1 MRPLVRWLPILAIA
15 ATTAAAAFAASP
27 PLTRITADALA
38 ASPASNDRDARLGDW
53 ARRAPLDDVL
63 WVLRRPG
70 SQLGK
75 AERALVQAAMDHTP
89 AARAELRRRL
99 ELRRQL
105 AEATGR
111 KTGREVLELESQ
123 RPRASVWNVGAVLPD
138 AGDYAGYGE
147 ALRVALE
154 AGLAYGR
161 TSAPSFDVLMAG
173 SGDNEPAR
181 AIAAFDSVSR
191 QCAVVVGE
199 LLSPPTF
206 ALAAASRYT
215 GVPVV
220 SPTATDES
228 IGRSGPLVF
237 AIGPSSEERGALLAR
252 AVLEGKPRKVAIL
265 TAQSSAG
272 DPFVRAFAAAAESL
286 GSKIVRRDTY
296 ASGTTDFRVTSRGMR
311 TFGVDVLFWD
321 GESRE
326 ADALLRQ
333 MSADGVSVKVC
344 GGSELSPDRMH
355 AMTRPLLD
363 GVRWVSDDWKLP
375 AAQQAVLDSIA
386 KSRSERAGAIWVRGF
401 LAGRRI
407 AAAVDAGA
415 RTPAEL
421 GARLRHRDATRRT
434 AGYLECTL
442 DGASLPVYVV
452 QRGKSVDPTQ

>member
-1 MRPLVRWLPILAIA
+1 MRTLVRWLPILAIA

-27 PLTRITADALA
+27 PLTRVSADALA
-38 ASPASNDRDARLGDW
+38 ASPQSSDRDARLGDW

-63 WVLRRPG
+63 WVLRRPA

-75 AERALVQAAMDHTP
+75 AERTLVQAAIDHTP

-105 AEATGR
+105 ADAAGR
-111 KTGREVLELESQ
+111 RSGREVGDLETQ
-123 RPRASVWNVGAVLPD
+123 RPRASVWRVGAVLPD
-138 AGDYAGYGE
+138 AGDYAGYGD

-161 TSAPSFDVLMAG
+161 DGAPSFDVDVIG

-181 AIAAFDSVSR
+181 AIAAFDTLSR
-191 QCAVVVGE
+191 RCAVVVGE

-237 AIGPSSEERGALLAR
+237 AIGPSSEERGAVLAR
-252 AVLEGKPRKVAIL
+252 AVLEGKPRKVAIY
-265 TAQSSAG
+265 TSQSSAA
-272 DPFVRAFAAAAESL
+272 DPFVRSFAATAESL
-286 GSKIVRRDTY
+286 GAKIVRRETY
-296 ASGTTDFRVTSRGMR
+296 AGGTTDFRVLSRGLR
-311 TFGVDVLFWD
+311 TFGAEVLFWD

-333 MSADGVSVKVC
+333 ISADGVGVKVC

-355 AMTRPLLD
+355 TMTRPLLD
-363 GVRWVSDDWKLP
+363 GVRWVADDWKLP
-375 AAQQAVLDSIA
+375 AVQQAVLDSIA
-386 KSRSERAGAIWVRGF
+386 KSRSERAGTIWVRGF

-421 GARLRHRDATRRT
+421 GARLRHRDGARRA
-434 AGYLECTL
+434 AGFLECTL
-442 DGASLPVYVV
+442 DGATLPVYLV
-452 QRGKSVDPTQ
+452 QRGKNTEPTP